1 MNLAPMAPHIRS
13 TSDQA
18 QSQILPL
25 ATKSLR
31 WSGSVALLD
40 LVVQEFQACLLWP
53 LAPPEFGQADPGP
66 VGVPIVQP
74 EPLADDFLG
83 GQRSVA

>member
-1 MNLAPMAPHIRS
+1 MAPLRS
-13 TSDQA
+13 AVA
-18 QSQILPL
+18 Q
-25 ATKSLR
+25 
-31 WSGSVALLD
+31 GSSRDGSTPGGVVALLD

-53 LAPPEFGQADPGP
+53 PALPEFGQADPGP
-66 VGVPIVQP
+66 VGIPIVQP